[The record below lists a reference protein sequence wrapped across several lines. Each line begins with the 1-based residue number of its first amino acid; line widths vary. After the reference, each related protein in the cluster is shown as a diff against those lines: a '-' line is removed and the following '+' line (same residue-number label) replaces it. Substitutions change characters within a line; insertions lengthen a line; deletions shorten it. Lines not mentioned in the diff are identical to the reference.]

1 MNKPIKVLHI
11 MNSCVD
17 GSISRIVERIIRF
30 STPGRYQWFV
40 AAVNEIGTF
49 APEFETLGAQVVD
62 FSPQQECTFSTR
74 EKISRFVSGEN
85 IDIVHT
91 HTPRTI
97 WETWRALR
105 DIRHKGQIPYHLAT
119 KHLITHPH
127 DRKWGLAYTLFDRLT
142 FYMPDHMVTVSKTMA
157 KEVLSQPGISVNRV
171 TAIPNGIPVDHFYQ
185 PQFRDSFRL
194 QAGLTPDMV
203 VIGYT
208 GRIAKVKRLDILIEA
223 FAEVYKEYPNTQLLL
238 AGEGALRS
246 ELEEQVCR
254 LGITNNVRWLGFTSN
269 IPSFLAGLD
278 IYMQTSVNEGLS
290 LSILEAMAAE
300 KPVIATRVGSADEII
315 QDGITGI
322 LIPPGSITAASQSLL
337 SLLANPEKRSQLAKS
352 AKEYISTEYAI
363 QHMVDG
369 YESIYCQ
376 LMDRKSYGK
385 N

>member
-1 MNKPIKVLHI
+1 MDQPIKVLHI

-30 STPGRYQWFV
+30 STPGKYQWFV
-40 AAVNEIGTF
+40 APVNDMGAF
-49 APEFETLGAQVVD
+49 APVFETLGAQVID
-62 FSPQQECTFSTR
+62 FSPHQGHTFSTR

-97 WETWRALR
+97 WETWKALR
-105 DIRHKGQIPYHLAT
+105 SVRHKGKRPYHLAT

-142 FYMPDHMVTVSKTMA
+142 FYMPDHLVTVSKTMA
-157 KEVLSQPGISVNRV
+157 KEVLSQPGIFANRV

-185 PQFRDSFRL
+185 PQFREGFR
-194 QAGLTPDMV
+194 QQSGLTPEMV

-223 FAEVYKEYPNTQLLL
+223 FAEANKKYPNTRLLL
-238 AGEGALRS
+238 AGEGSLRS
-246 ELEEQVCR
+246 ELEAQVRR
-254 LGITNNVRWLGFTSN
+254 LGIENEVRWLGFTSN

-300 KPVIATRVGSADEII
+300 KSVIATRVGSADEII
-315 QDGITGI
+315 QDGKTGI
-322 LIPPGSITAASQSLL
+322 LIMPDSVPEARQSLL
-337 SLLANPEKRSQLAKS
+337 YLLDNPEKRNQLAKS
-352 AKEYISTEYAI
+352 AKEYVSTEYNI
-363 QHMVDG
+363 QYMVEG

-376 LMDRKSYGK
+376 LMDRISDG
-385 N
+385 

>member
-1 MNKPIKVLHI
+1 VNQPIKVLHI

-17 GSISRIVERIIRF
+17 GSITRIVERIIRF
-30 STPGRYQWFV
+30 STPGKYQWFV
-40 AAVNEIGTF
+40 ASVNDMGAF
-49 APEFETLGAQVVD
+49 ASVFETLGAQVID
-62 FSPQQECTFSTR
+62 FSPHQGHGFPTR

-85 IDIVHT
+85 INIVHT

-105 DIRHKGQIPYHLAT
+105 IVSHKKKHPYHLAT

-142 FYMPDHMVTVSKTMA
+142 FYMPDHLVTVSKTMA
-157 KEVLSQPGISVNRV
+157 KEVLSQPGISTNRV

-185 PQFRDSFRL
+185 PQFREGFR
-194 QAGLTPDMV
+194 QQSGLTPDMV

-223 FAEVYKEYPNTQLLL
+223 FAEANKMYPGSRLLL
-238 AGEGALRS
+238 AGEGAQRS
-246 ELEEQVCR
+246 ELETQVCR
-254 LGITNNVRWLGFTSN
+254 LGLENKVRWLGFTSN

-278 IYMQTSVNEGLS
+278 IYMQTSINEGLS

-300 KPVIATRVGSADEII
+300 KSVIATRVGSAEEII
-315 QDGITGI
+315 QDGKTGI
-322 LIPPGSITAASQSLL
+322 LIPPGSTTAASQSLL
-337 SLLANPEKRSQLAKS
+337 SLLDNPEKRSQLAKS
-352 AKEYISTEYAI
+352 AKEYVSTEYGI

-369 YESIYCQ
+369 YERIYCQ
-376 LMDRKSYGK
+376 LMDRRSYG
-385 N
+385 